1 MKIHTD
7 LMMLSA
13 REWRPRDVG
22 RPSQEGEKMVTWF
35 SLGFRWL
42 EKRAR
47 KTCRKRFSGCKGL

>member
-35 SLGFRWL
+35 RSRVSL
-42 EKRAR
+42 AR
-47 KTCRKRFSGCKGL
+47 EESQEDL